1 MVSLKFARAAFAP
14 FAAAAIAAVFSAS
27 AVLADS
33 TVSIPVPDSVTSESK
48 NLVLTI
54 TVPTSLERT
63 YQQQQAQEKK
73 EDKPKKTNFNK
84 YFDMNP
90 FPNMV
95 SKEEIGILIRFAN
108 SGLIDETSAMVI
120 RSRYIA
126 NNYEMARSLASIVE
140 GLMKWPPELIA
151 KAKITRADIL
161 DLVKVFDNYTKEL
174 KMFKIGGKERDYL
187 NRVSQRLS
195 FTDGEVKVVKVETN
209 DIGGTV
215 IHLTL
220 NNTKGKYK
228 PQYIS
233 KLEPLPQQTMEVNVA
248 KQPAANQNVNPDS
261 LQFSTGGSPPNGQ
274 QGGQQGGNQGGQQ
287 QGGGD
292 QPLPPPPDNP
302 PAPNPNGGGD
312 QPLPPPPE

>member
-1 MVSLKFARAAFAP
+1 MSGKRSIASGIALL
-14 FAAAAIAAVFSAS
+14 AAAAFIIAPATAAF
-27 AVLADS
+27 ADS
-33 TVSIPVPDSVTSESK
+33 TVSIPVPDTVTNESK

-63 YQQQQAQEKK
+63 YQQQQQQAQEKK
-73 EDKPKKTNFNK
+73 DDKKKKNNFSK

-90 FPNMV
+90 FPNMIN
-95 SKEEIGILIRFAN
+95 KEEVNILVRFAN
-108 SGLIDETSAMVI
+108 SGLIDPTAALVI
-120 RSRYIA
+120 KRRYIA
-126 NNYEMARSLASIVE
+126 NNYEMARSLTAVVE
-140 GLMKWPPELIA
+140 GLQQWPPELIA

-161 DLVKVFDNYTKEL
+161 DLIKVFDNYTKEL

-187 NRVSQRLS
+187 NKTSQRLS

-248 KQPAANQNVNPDS
+248 KQPGQGPEVNPDS

-274 QGGQQGGNQGGQQ
+274 QGGQQGG
-287 QGGGD
+287 GD
-292 QPLPPPPDNP
+292 QPPPIDNLPPPAPDGGGNQP
-302 PAPNPNGGGD
+302 PAPPD
-312 QPLPPPPE
+312 TPLPPPPE